1 MGAIWHCCHRRW
13 RLDHLWLVQLWG
25 VTVASV
31 ALELVVPVQ
40 KRSDQTIPFSH
51 SSRRAILNS
60 SSKKLFNSPS
70 SQQVLN
76 LPGQQ
81 QGDCGG
87 GDMLGV
93 PHVNQLA
100 PLVIGQVPPGQAGEL
115 LVQGPAEQTQVV
127 AHLSIGE
134 IIMELKLDEKC
145 LPRCRSYTAP
155 HPRQRQRQGACPRTF
170 SSSSGKDYERHQI

>member
-31 ALELVVPVQ
+31 ALELVVPVE
-40 KRSDQTIPFSH
+40 KRSGQANATKSILAATE
-51 SSRRAILNS
+51 RAVS
-60 SSKKLFNSPS
+60 DCSSKKNFNSPS

-93 PHVNQLA
+93 THVNQLA
-100 PLVIGQVPPGQAGEL
+100 PLIVGQVPPGQAGEL

-134 IIMELKLDEKC
+134 II
-145 LPRCRSYTAP
+145 
-155 HPRQRQRQGACPRTF
+155 
-170 SSSSGKDYERHQI
+170 IWN